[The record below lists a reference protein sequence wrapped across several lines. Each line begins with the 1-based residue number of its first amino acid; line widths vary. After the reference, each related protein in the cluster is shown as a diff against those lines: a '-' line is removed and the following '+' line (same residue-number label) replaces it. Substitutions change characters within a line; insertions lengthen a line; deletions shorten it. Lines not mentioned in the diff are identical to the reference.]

1 MDTASAGRF
10 FYVPAVPAQT
20 ILLTGGRAP
29 VALDLAR
36 HFAGAGCRVVVA
48 ESMAWPLTRSSRAVA
63 RSVRVPPPRQRPE
76 AFLDAVERLVRE
88 ESAALVVPTCEETF
102 VLARGLARG
111 LPVFTSA
118 PETLVRLHDKGRFAL
133 AAAAAGVAVP
143 ETHRAESPEALAP
156 FLTDAWVIKPA
167 FSRFGTEALVPPH
180 RAGPVR
186 ACPAGSPGPRL
197 AALRPSPER
206 PYVAQRFV
214 AGRQVCTTSVA
225 WAGRIVAHAAYGT
238 PYVAGHAGVWF
249 RAEAHPAAFDAAQRL
264 VAAERFTG
272 QIALD
277 LIETPDGRV
286 QAIECNPRA
295 TSGLHLF
302 RGDPAF
308 ARAFLDPEALAAPL
322 VPAGADA
329 MLAAPMLAA
338 GAAHAFDARW
348 RAAVASARDAVW
360 DAADPWP
367 AAGQVVTA
375 ATFLARA
382 LRHRISPLAAT
393 THDIEWNGE

>member
-1 MDTASAGRF
+1 
-10 FYVPAVPAQT
+10 VPAPIQT
-20 ILLTGGRAP
+20 IVLTGGRAP

-36 HFAGAGCRVVVA
+36 HFAAAGCRVVVA
-48 ESMAWPLTRSSRAVA
+48 ESLAFPLTRASRAVA

-76 AFLDAVERLVRE
+76 AFLDAVDRLVHE
-88 ESAALVVPTCEETF
+88 EGATLVVPTCEETF
-102 VLARGLARG
+102 VLSRGLAHG

-118 PETLVRLHDKGRFAL
+118 PETLARLHDKGRFAL
-133 AAAAAGVAVP
+133 AATAAGIAVP
-143 ETHRAESPEALAP
+143 ETHRLASREALVP
-156 FLTDAWVIKPA
+156 FLTDAWVLKPA

-180 RAGPVR
+180 GVR
-186 ACPAGSPGPRL
+186 RL

-206 PYVAQRFV
+206 PTVAQRFV
-214 AGRQVCTTSVA
+214 AGRPVCTYSVA
-225 WAGRIVAHAAYGT
+225 HTGRIVAHASYGT

-249 RAEAHPAAFDAAQRL
+249 RAETHPAAFDVARRL

-308 ARAFLDPEALAAPL
+308 SRAFLDPEALAAP
-322 VPAGADA
+322 VTPSGRDA
-329 MLAAPMLAA
+329 MLAGPMLAA
-338 GAAHAFDARW
+338 GAAHGFDAPW
-348 RAAVASARDAVW
+348 RAAFASARDAAW

-367 AAGQVVTA
+367 ACGQVLTA

-393 THDIEWNGE
+393 TYDIEWNGE